1 MIGKTISH
9 YRIVEKLGTGGMGV
23 VYKAEDTRL
32 RRYVA
37 LKFLPQNVAN
47 DPQAL
52 GRFQREAQAA
62 SALNH
67 PNICTI
73 YDIGEEAGRAFIAM
87 EYLEGITLKHRI
99 AGRPLDLEVLL
110 PIAIDVADA
119 LDAAHG
125 EGIVHRDIKPANIFV
140 TKRGHAKILDFGL
153 AKVTLTG
160 NTSLSRISALDT
172 ETIPISE
179 DHLTSPGTMV
189 GTVAYMSPEQ
199 VRAKE
204 LDARTDIFSFGAV
217 LYEMATGAMPFH
229 GASTAVICEAIMN
242 RAPVAPVRMNPDV
255 PAKLEDI
262 ISKAIEKDRA
272 LRYQHAADMRTD
284 LQRLKRD
291 TETGRLPIATQ
302 EFEEERGP
310 QEPDSWGSHR
320 DELASQA
327 RSSQSARIQS
337 SARPEQR
344 SSGSRAAATVPSFP
358 GEAPVAAYEPAPP
371 KGRSLTVI
379 LLASVVA
386 LLVAIAIY
394 ALYFRP
400 RHIETLAAHETVVL
414 ADFANTTG
422 DPIFDN
428 TLKTALS
435 MALQQS
441 PFLNLLPENK
451 VSETLQS
458 MKSSPDSK
466 LTPELARTVCQ
477 KASAKAY
484 ITGSIARQ
492 GADYVVGLKAAAC
505 RTGSLLAAEQIAAPD
520 KDKVLDAVGDVAA
533 KLRANLGEATASIEK
548 HNVPLSHA
556 TTTSLEAL
564 EAYTQGTIA
573 GRTQGD
579 AAALVFDQRA
589 IQLDPNFAVAYMGIG
604 EDYSGMGETGR
615 AAEYFA
621 KAFQLREHATER
633 AKLAITAAYYL
644 NASGELDKAA
654 QAFEE
659 EIAEYPAQCEGCVD
673 LGIIYCAE
681 GQYDKAIEITR
692 RALQLDP
699 NRVPPY
705 DNLSAFYLA
714 SQRFTDAK
722 QIVQDAF
729 AHNLD
734 DPQLHSTLYAL
745 AFLQN
750 KNDALAEQL
759 HWFEANP
766 PATNVGFSLA
776 SDTEAFAGHL
786 AKAREMTRKAVDS
799 AIQTDNRENAAIW
812 QAMAAQREAAFGYE
826 SEAGKA
832 AAEALKISPASQPAK
847 SEATLAFA
855 MAGEAA
861 RAEILA
867 QELDKAAPLNTQTQS
882 LWLPVLRA
890 QVELARGNAQS
901 AVHTIEMASQVEFG
915 AIFFG
920 ENLSCLYPAYT
931 RGQAFLAAGQA
942 SAAASEFQKV
952 IAHDG
957 LVWSCWTGALARL
970 GLARA
975 SVAQAKT
982 SQGVDADASRVRAL
996 TAYKDFLTLWKDAD
1010 PDIPIL
1016 KQAKA
1021 EYAKLQ

>member
-1 MIGKTISH
+1 MIGQTISH

-37 LKFLPQNVAN
+37 LKFLPQNVAG

-67 PNICTI
+67 PGICTI
-73 YDIGEEAGRAFIAM
+73 YDIGEDAGRAFIAM
-87 EYLEGITLKHRI
+87 EYLDGVTLKNRI
-99 AGRPLDLEVLL
+99 AGRPLDLEVIL

-119 LDAAHG
+119 LDAAHA

-153 AKVTLTG
+153 AKVTLTS
-160 NTSLSRISALDT
+160 NSSLSRISSLDT
-172 ETIPISE
+172 ETIPISDE
-179 DHLTSPGTMV
+179 HLTSAGTMV

-242 RAPVAPVRMNPDV
+242 RAPVAPVRLNPDV
-255 PAKLEDI
+255 PGKLEDI
-262 ISKAIEKDRA
+262 ISKAIDKDRA

-291 TETGRLPIATQ
+291 TETGRLPLEAQ
-302 EFEEERGP
+302 EFEGEQNP
-310 QEPDSWGSHR
+310 QETASWGSKR
-320 DELASQA
+320 EAPASQA
-327 RSSQSARIQS
+327 RISQSARIES
-337 SARPEQR
+337 SAKAELR
-344 SSGSRAAATVPSFP
+344 SSGSRASASVPANQ
-358 GEAPVAAYEPAPP
+358 EAPAEPERAPR
-371 KGRSLTVI
+371 KRSAITLISTVSVPAL
-379 LLASVVA
+379 LLAIA
-386 LLVAIAIY
+386 LYL
-394 ALYFRP
+394 LYFRP
-400 RHIETLAAHETVVL
+400 HRASTLTAHDTVVL
-414 ADFANTTG
+414 ADFTNTTG
-422 DPIFDN
+422 DPIFDD
-428 TLKTALS
+428 TLKTGFS
-435 MALQQS
+435 MALQES

-451 VSETLQS
+451 VSSTLQA
-458 MKSSPDSK
+458 MKAPPDSR
-466 LTPELARTVCQ
+466 LTPEVARNVCRQ
-477 KASAKAY
+477 AGAKAY
-484 ITGSIARQ
+484 IAGSVARQ
-492 GADYVVGLKAAAC
+492 GSEYALGLKAGDC
-505 RTGSLLAAEQIAAPD
+505 RTGRPLAAEQIIAPD
-520 KDKVLDAVGDVAA
+520 KDKILDALGDEAA
-533 KLRANLGEATASIEK
+533 KLRADLGEPSASVEK

-564 EAYTQGTIA
+564 KAYTQGTIA

-579 AAALVFDQRA
+579 AAALIYDQRA

-699 NRVPPY
+699 NRVPMY
-705 DNLSAFYLA
+705 DNLSSFYLA
-714 SQRFTDAK
+714 SQRINDAR

-729 AHNLD
+729 ALNLD
-734 DPQLHSTLYAL
+734 DPQLHNSLYAL
-745 AFLQN
+745 AFMQ
-750 KNDALAEQL
+750 KDTSALAEQL

-766 PATNVGFSLA
+766 PAANIGFSLA
-776 SDTEAFAGHL
+776 SDTEAYAGHL
-786 AKAREMTRKAVDS
+786 GKARELTRKAVDS

-812 QAMAAQREAAFGYE
+812 QAMSAQREAAFGYE
-826 SEAGKA
+826 TEAGKA
-832 AAEALKISPASQPAK
+832 AAEALKISPTSQPAK

-855 MAGEAA
+855 MAGNAA
-861 RAEILA
+861 LADALA
-867 QELDKAAPLNTQTQS
+867 QELDKAAPLNTQMQS
-882 LWLPVLRA
+882 LWLPVIRA

-901 AVHTIEMASQVEFG
+901 AVHTIEMVSQVEFG

-942 SAAASEFQKV
+942 GAAVAEFQKV
-952 IAHDG
+952 VAHDG
-957 LVWSCWTGALARL
+957 LVWGCWTGALAHL

-975 SVAQAKT
+975 SAAQAKT
-982 SQGVDADASRVRAL
+982 SQGADADAARVRAL

-1016 KQAKA
+1016 KQAKE